1 MYVILIY
8 DICLDDKGARVM
20 RNVFKICKKYLTH
33 IQKSVFE
40 GELTPAKLKELEGE
54 LKKYIRPEMDSVVVF
69 KSRQKR
75 WMEKDFWGTD
85 DSDLT
90 SNIF

>member
-8 DICLDDKGARVM
+8 DIIADEEGPKVS

-40 GELTPAKLKELEGE
+40 GNLTKLNLMKLKAELNN
-54 LKKYIRPEMDSVVVF
+54 YIRKDKDSIIIF
-69 KSRQKR
+69 KSKS
-75 WMEKDFWGTD
+75 EKWLEKEFWGIKD
-85 DSDLT
+85 DKT
-90 SNIF
+90 SKFF